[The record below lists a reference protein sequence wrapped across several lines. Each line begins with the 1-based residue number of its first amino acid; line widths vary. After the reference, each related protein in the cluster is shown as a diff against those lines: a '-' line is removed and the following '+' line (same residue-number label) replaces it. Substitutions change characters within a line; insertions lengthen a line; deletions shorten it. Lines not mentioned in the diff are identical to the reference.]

1 YSWKK
6 RDEWD
11 ATPPIQRVTQ
21 SIDARLI
28 QLTAKPDKSGG
39 DFKEIDLLTR
49 QLKKLN
55 EGQGEQA
62 VSGKKPRRRK
72 LKNHFT
78 EEQIIALRER
88 TLRTLACHQRE
99 WYENR
104 HHRNRMILKSRQI
117 GATWYFAREALL
129 DALRDDVSAGYQRNQ
144 IFLSASRRQAY
155 QFKHFIQQ
163 AALEV
168 DVELKGG

>member
-1 YSWKK
+1 MEK

-55 EGQGEQA
+55 DGQGEQA

-78 EEQIIALRER
+78 EEQIVALREKS
-88 TLRTLACHQRE
+88 C
-99 WYENR
+99 R
-104 HHRNRMILKSRQI
+104 HWPGISANGTTTAIT
-117 GATWYFAREALL
+117 ATA
-129 DALRDDVSAGYQRNQ
+129 
-144 IFLSASRRQAY
+144 
-155 QFKHFIQQ
+155 
-163 AALEV
+163 
-168 DVELKGG
+168 